1 MDHWLPLII
10 VIAAVALLWML
21 GKYVA
26 KHAENLQPV
35 IMKPAIPQGKIFAN
49 GLHVS
54 SDMSNV
60 LIREAQEIIT
70 RQDEN
75 EMCYFIARYR
85 PNFIELEEY
94 LAGLR
99 SQYFAKL
106 GKPSNLASEAE
117 KINAVKN
124 LDLDAAPSS
133 IDMSSIDSGDLRL
146 MIEKTLKSSNR
157 ITSEFMESFGGNEFY
172 DNFQVYTQL
181 ANQQKVTLHIDPDH
195 QYRRQMEIF
204 VQTGI
209 ALQGRKIPLK
219 ERLEVLSF
227 NQLKEMAMELK
238 VNQQFTDKSDI
249 AATLAQM
256 PGSTVHLAMLHKQ
269 EDIFYMN
276 ADPVDV
282 KSIDDEWSLIKAYA
296 RLLIGSLKNSFVSF
310 DEEAAV

>member
-1 MDHWLPLII
+1 MDEWFPIII
-10 VIAAVALLWML
+10 VIATIGLLWVL
-21 GKYVA
+21 GQFISKLS
-26 KHAENLQPV
+26 ENLVSVPV
-35 IMKPAIPQGKIFAN
+35 KSAIPKGKIFAD
-49 GLHVS
+49 GLHV

-75 EMCYFIARYR
+75 DLSYFLARYK
-85 PNFIELEEY
+85 PEFIELEEY

-99 SQYFAKL
+99 SQYFSKL
-106 GKPSNLASEAE
+106 GKPTNLATEAD

-124 LDLDAAPSS
+124 LDLDPAPTSL
-133 IDMSSIDSGDLRL
+133 DMSTIDTADLRY

-157 ITSEFMESFGGNEFY
+157 ITNEFMENFGGKQFY

-181 ANQQKVTLHIDPDH
+181 ANQQNLTLHIDPEH
-195 QYRRQMEIF
+195 QYRKYMEIF
-204 VQTGI
+204 VETGI

-227 NQLKEMAMELK
+227 NQLKEMAMDLK
-238 VNQQFTDKSDI
+238 VNKQFTDKSEI
-249 AATLAQM
+249 ASTLAQM
-256 PGSTVHLAMLHKQ
+256 PGSTVHLAMIYKQ

-282 KSIDDEWSLIKAYA
+282 KSIEDEWALLRAYA
-296 RLLIGSLKNSFVSF
+296 KLLIGSLKNSFVSF
-310 DEEAAV
+310 DEEAVI